1 MKLRIGMFYSFI
13 KPEACEL
20 TLAAIF
26 AIGQTALSQS
36 TIFNIPTTDAV
47 SKGKI
52 YLEMDYL
59 AQIPKLGDLPD
70 DGQASPRLQT
80 FVPRGVA
87 GLGANVEAGANVSV
101 VHVGN
106 LTNVFFQPNLK
117 WNFLHNS
124 KGLAASAG
132 GVLYTPINNRKGAST
147 FGLIYGNLS
156 QKINHKYGPRITAGP
171 YGVVG
176 NSNGFAGPKAGVL
189 AGYEQPVHAKI
200 SLVSDWFSGKNS
212 FGYLTPGISMAL
224 PANGV
229 FNLGYS
235 IGNDSYHGNRTHNR
249 LLFVYYG
256 ITF

>member
-1 MKLRIGMFYSFI
+1 MKPRIGMFYSLAI
-13 KPEACEL
+13 KLEACVF
-20 TLAAIF
+20 TLATIF
-26 AIGQTALSQS
+26 AMAQTAMPQS

-52 YLEMDYL
+52 YFEMDYL

-70 DGQASPRLQT
+70 GQASPRLQT
-80 FVPRGVA
+80 VVPRSVA
-87 GLGANVEAGANVSV
+87 GLGANVEAGVNVSA

-106 LTNVFFQPNLK
+106 LTNAFFQPNLK
-117 WNFLHNS
+117 WNFLHNG
-124 KGLAASAG
+124 KGLAAAAG

-147 FGLIYGNLS
+147 FGFIYGNLS
-156 QKINHKYGPRITAGP
+156 QKINHKYGPRVTAGP

-176 NSNGFAGPKAGVL
+176 NSNSFVGPKAGVL

-200 SLVSDWFSGKNS
+200 SLVSDWFSGKNA
-212 FGYLTPGISMAL
+212 FGFLTPGISFSL
-224 PANGV
+224 PGNGV
-229 FNLGYS
+229 FNIGYC

-249 LLFVYYG
+249 LLYAYYG